1 MNSLASMEKVIMV
14 EFEPGPIGI
23 QVQNEK
29 ILENLR
35 YQTYSF
41 DKRNIFGIFFF
52 VFFEGMIYFQMF

>member
-23 QVQNEK
+23 QVQNTK

-41 DKRNIFGIFFF
+41 DKRNVFGIYIYC
-52 VFFEGMIYFQMF
+52 VF